1 MNATTEQSP
10 AAWVKGATGI
20 SKYANVSTRTAQ
32 SWLAAG
38 LPAKRLT
45 ARLLL
50 VRPADIDEFIERQ
63 ADERSSRRG
72 EG

>member
-1 MNATTEQSP
+1 MTATEQNP
-10 AAWVKGATGI
+10 AAWVKGATGLAR
-20 SKYANVSTRTAQ
+20 YANVSTRTAQ

-50 VRPADIDEFIERQ
+50 IRPETIDQWIERQ
-63 ADERSSRRG
+63 ADERAARRG